1 MIHFSKMSKLLSSG
15 LTLTPF
21 RVSHMN
27 HYILESELSFY
38 NCENEAQG
46 MENELVGQQEK
57 QISIWRDILL
67 LFTTP
72 EDVVTFQA

>member
-1 MIHFSKMSKLLSSG
+1 
-15 LTLTPF
+15 
-21 RVSHMN
+21 
-27 HYILESELSFY
+27 
-38 NCENEAQG
+38 